1 MFEGSKKAAPL
12 VTRLIAVAAVPVLS
26 LLALSLTPHPTDSDA
41 SAAYVEPAEPAAGDV
56 TVLASEVFLTN
67 ASAQLLSR
75 ESGDLE
81 LAAGQSVTVDYQ
93 DSLVSA
99 VSQEETVAELLAR
112 LEIQPSP
119 LEMVSVSSQEDG
131 VTITIDSELVFYENV
146 SSVEEHEVIYQYNS
160 QKPDWYESVIQEG
173 SNGEYTEV
181 YEVIY
186 QDGAETSRHLV
197 DVVDSDPV
205 PTIIEKGTIANF
217 ANNGDKVTNISANA
231 DGSGTLTLENGEVL
245 TYREART
252 MRGTAYTAGEGKVDT
267 VTATGTTVRP
277 GVVAVD
283 RNTLPLGTKV
293 YVVSNDGAYTYGFAI
308 AEDTGVRGN
317 IIDLYM
323 NSYDECIQFGVRDC
337 TVYILD

>member
-1 MFEGSKKAAPL
+1 M
-12 VTRLIAVAAVPVLS
+12 
-26 LLALSLTPHPTDSDA
+26 
-41 SAAYVEPAEPAAGDV
+41 EPAEPAAGDV

-119 LEMVSVSSQEDG
+119 PEMVSVSSQEDG